1 MDKVDLQVE
10 YKDFFEGLGDI
21 GTYTYKFFDL
31 FKVNLGNGEDD
42 SSSKGRALSTT
53 SSLGGGG
60 DKGNKLVKGL
70 HWSKDCSD
78 EDLSDE
84 QLKEL
89 KTYLKQVK
97 SWIRKE
103 QKNIKASECRRKMWF
118 FMQKLLEYGAFTR
131 GERREMILWMDNFNF
146 LIGVKIVHN
155 QDD

>member
-1 MDKVDLQVE
+1 MDLQVE

-42 SSSKGRALSTT
+42 
-53 SSLGGGG
+53 
-60 DKGNKLVKGL
+60 KGNKLVKGL
-70 HWSKDCSD
+70 HWSKDCSE

>member
-1 MDKVDLQVE
+1 MVDLQAE
-10 YKDFFEGLGDI
+10 YKDFFDGLGDV

-42 SSSKGRALSTT
+42 
-53 SSLGGGG
+53 
-60 DKGNKLVKGL
+60 KGNKLVKGL

-78 EDLSDE
+78 EELSDE

-103 QKNIKASECRRKMWF
+103 QRNVKASECRRKMWF
-118 FMQKLLEYGAFTR
+118 FIQKLLEYGAFTR

-146 LIGVKIVHN
+146 LIGVKIVDN
-155 QDD
+155 DDD